1 MPNPWKVYNFQIPVP
16 VGDCSVHLLFRDG
29 CVHNAFIMDGGKDSG
44 GKKAHD
50 MITESLQWIDGIL
63 MSKYE
68 KYKAD
73 WTFQSW
79 VVTHWDKDHYQ
90 GVIDFFKI
98 QRSAFPIVKNG
109 TGKILSLGGKPIFST
124 KGNGTIQIE
133 STTDKA
139 STASLPKYQKL
150 KGSRSY
156 FANKVTLMCGARP
169 PNEEW
174 DYSLQE
180 SLVKSP
186 STLESSVSRL
196 IESRS
201 SWGTKD

>member
-1 MPNPWKVYNFQIPVP
+1 MPNPYKVYNFQIPVP
-16 VGDCSVHLLFRDG
+16 LGDCSVHLLFCDG
-29 CVHNAFIMDGGKDSG
+29 CVHNAFIMDGGTDSG
-44 GKKAHD
+44 GKNAHE

-63 MSKYE
+63 LSEYE
-68 KYKAD
+68 ETYKAD

-79 VVTHWDKDHYQ
+79 VVTHWDKDHYK
-90 GVIDFFKI
+90 GVVDFFEN
-98 QRSAFPIVKNG
+98 QRIAFPIVKNG
-109 TGKILSLGGKPIFST
+109 TGRRFSLRGKPIFST

-156 FANKVTLMCGARP
+156 FANTVTLMCGARP

-180 SLVKSP
+180 SLVKSL
-186 STLESSVSRL
+186 STTEHSTSWL
-196 IESRS
+196 IAFRS
-201 SWGTKD
+201 S